1 MEINLTEVEENH
13 DRRGISTGINSTYAV
28 KWFLSLSNYME
39 SDKDF
44 WSSLEE
50 SLGLILYDLII
61 EDYIN
66 YDIEDLYLEDDYLD
80 TLTYRWT
87 CIAKFLEIWL
97 REWIDNEVIISQ
109 KVKKFEKFYEEI
121 HSGENYFIN
130 FNYTLTLEEKYHIN
144 PKNILH
150 IHGKK
155 GDENLRV
162 GHGGKSN
169 KGKRT
174 QNKEIPNKF
183 DKFKNLS
190 VLYERNISYVDKVFK
205 KDLQKHKLEKFIK
218 NLKVENCDDIS
229 INVIGFSFGEVDNP
243 YITKLIEQFPNASW
257 ILHKYKNQEKNI

>member
-13 DRRGISTGINSTYAV
+13 DRKGISTGINSTYAV

-66 YDIEDLYLEDDYLD
+66 YDIEDLYLD

-155 GDENLRV
+155 GDENLRI

-169 KGKRT
+169 EEKR
-174 QNKEIPNKF
+174 
-183 DKFKNLS
+183 
-190 VLYERNISYVDKVFK
+190 
-205 KDLQKHKLEKFIK
+205 
-218 NLKVENCDDIS
+218 
-229 INVIGFSFGEVDNP
+229 
-243 YITKLIEQFPNASW
+243 A
-257 ILHKYKNQEKNI
+257 